1 MLMELEMWLIGIV
14 KDFYD
19 VEIVLFIIRNVWF
32 SGK

>member
-1 MLMELEMWLIGIV
+1 MSMELEMWLIGIV

-19 VEIVLFIIRNVWF
+19 VEIVLRITRNVWF